1 MQRFDLIL
9 RGGTIVD
16 GRRNPRYVGDV
27 AIKDGKV
34 VAMGGTI
41 GGSAQRTI
49 DADGLIVAPGFV
61 DLHTHYDAQIRW
73 DPWCTISGWHGVT
86 SVVLGNCGFGFAPV
100 KPDFRDRS
108 MLTMTRTEAIPYA
121 SMQAGMPWE
130 WETIPEYLDNLE
142 RIPKGVNVIQYMP
155 TASLMTY
162 VMGLEAAKTRP
173 ATPAERAEMKRLL
186 HEGMDAG
193 LCGFSIQ
200 RLGPNSVQADFDGS
214 PMVTDTMADD
224 DILALAE
231 VLAERGEGF
240 VQITQATGDIKQDLA
255 FLERL
260 AATANRPI
268 LHNVVAP
275 ARVDAEIH
283 RRPMRWVERCRE
295 KGLPIYAQCATG
307 RAGFAFTLAHWNLY
321 DASPA
326 WRAVTTG
333 THEEKLAKMRDPVLR
348 KALVDEAETADKR
361 LRAIQA
367 GIGGNPKGLIIQ
379 SVNDQP
385 ELEAFVGQSVG
396 DVAMAQN
403 KHPIEVMLDLSLAGD
418 LNVEF
423 LGPDK
428 GSNADFMAELI
439 TESEFAI
446 PGVSDGGAHTKFF
459 TGGAY
464 TTDFLTWLVRDEQRV
479 SLEEAH
485 YRLSNLPAQAAGF
498 KDRGVLEEGAAADI
512 VVYDLGELAIDPPWI
527 GSVEHDLPAGEWR
540 RVQRAV
546 GYNAIVVNGEITF
559 EAGECTGATPGKLLR
574 HGRAA

>member
-1 MQRFDLIL
+1 MRTFDLVI

-16 GRRNPRYVGDV
+16 GRRKPRYTGDV
-27 AIKDGKV
+27 AVKDGKV
-34 VAMGGTI
+34 VSLGGKAD
-41 GGSAQRTI
+41 GSAERVI

-100 KPDFRDRS
+100 RKDFRERS

-121 SMQAGMPWE
+121 SMEVGMPWD
-130 WETIPEYLDNLE
+130 WETIPEYLDSLE
-142 RIPKGVNVIQYMP
+142 RVPKGVNVIQYMP
-155 TASLMTY
+155 VASLMTY
-162 VMGLEAAKTRP
+162 VMGLEAAKSRP
-173 ATPAERAEMKRLL
+173 ATPAERNEMKRLL
-186 HEGMDAG
+186 NEGMDAG

-214 PMVTDTMADD
+214 PMVTDTMADE

-231 VLAERGEGF
+231 VLRDRGEGF
-240 VQITQATGDIKQDLA
+240 VQITQGTGDIKKDLA

-275 ARVDAEIH
+275 ARNNAEIH
-283 RRPMRWVERCRE
+283 RRPMRWIEECRAR
-295 KGLPIYAQCATG
+295 GLPIYAQCATG
-307 RAGFAFTLAHWNLY
+307 RAGFAFTLEHWNLY

-333 THEEKLAKMRDPVLR
+333 THAEKQAKMADPALR
-348 KALVDEAETADKR
+348 KALIDEAEMADKR

-367 GIGGNPKGLIIQ
+367 GVGGNPMGLIVQ
-379 SVNDQP
+379 SVNNDP
-385 ELEAFVGQSVG
+385 ELEQYVGKSVG
-396 DVAMAQN
+396 DISMAQG

-428 GSNADFMAELI
+428 GSNAEFMTEMI
-439 TESEFAI
+439 TSEYAI

-498 KDRGVLEEGAAADI
+498 EDRGVLTEGAAADI
-512 VVYDLGELAIDPPWI
+512 VVYDLGKLAIDPPWI

-546 GYNAIVVNGEITF
+546 GYNAIVVNGEVTF
-559 EAGECTGATPGKLLR
+559 ESGTCTGKTPGKLLR

>member
-1 MQRFDLIL
+1 
-9 RGGTIVD
+9 
-16 GRRNPRYVGDV
+16 
-27 AIKDGKV
+27 
-34 VAMGGTI
+34 
-41 GGSAQRTI
+41 
-49 DADGLIVAPGFV
+49 
-61 DLHTHYDAQIRW
+61 
-73 DPWCTISGWHGVT
+73 
-86 SVVLGNCGFGFAPV
+86 VLGNCGFGFAPV
-100 KPDFRDRS
+100 RPDFRERS

-121 SMQAGMPWE
+121 SMEVGMPWE
-130 WETIPEYLDNLE
+130 WETIPEYLDSLD
-142 RIPKGVNVIQYMP
+142 RAPKGVNVIQCMP

-173 ATPAERAEMKRLL
+173 ATDAERKEMQRLL
-186 HEGMDAG
+186 REGMEAG

-214 PMVTDTMADD
+214 PMVTDTMADE

-231 VLAERGEGF
+231 VLRERGDGF
-240 VQITQATGDIKQDLA
+240 IQITQATGNIKADLA
-255 FLERL
+255 FLEKL

-268 LHNVVAP
+268 LHNVIAP

-283 RRPMRWVERCRE
+283 RRPMRWIEDCRQR
-295 KGLPIYAQCATG
+295 GLPIYAQCATG
-307 RAGFAFTLAHWNLY
+307 RAGFAFTLDDWNLY

-333 THEEKLAKMRDPVLR
+333 THGEKLAKMSDPQLR
-348 KALVDEAETADKR
+348 KALVDEAESADKR

-379 SVNDQP
+379 SVNGSAH
-385 ELEAFVGQSVG
+385 LEEYVGKSVG
-396 DVAMAQN
+396 DIAMAEK
-403 KHPIEVMLDLSLAGD
+403 KHPVEVMLDLSLAGD
-418 LNVEF
+418 LHVEF

-428 GSNADFMAELI
+428 GSNVDFMAEMI
-439 TESEFAI
+439 ESEYAI

-464 TTDFLTWLVRDEQRV
+464 TTDFLTWLVRDEARV

-498 KDRGVLEEGAAADI
+498 KDRGVLEEGVAADV
-512 VVYDLGELAIDPPWI
+512 VVYDMAELAIDPPWI

-540 RVQRAV
+540 RVQRAI
-546 GYNAIVVNGEITF
+546 GYKAIVVNGRVTF
-559 EAGECTGATPGKLLR
+559 ESGECTGATPGKLLR
-574 HGRAA
+574 HGRAS